1 MTENGTKLPLQRRS
15 FMIGA
20 AATGASMA
28 MPSLVRA
35 ASWPERPLTMIVP
48 SDAGGSIDRAIRG
61 LSTVMQKHIGQPIQV
76 ENRPG
81 GSFML
86 GVRYFLQQP
95 QDGNVI
101 LAHALSPYIAS
112 SILFHQAPYK
122 IEDFAFMNAF
132 WSDWDV
138 IAAYKDSPY
147 RTLPDLLK
155 AIKENPKKVRASV
168 VTGSSGHLT
177 TLLMLQRAGI
187 PVGNL
192 NLVTF
197 QGGGQARQAIAGGQV
212 DFIVIAGS
220 GSEGVREFVKPLAVV
235 RDTPHPDWD
244 APVLAEAIKSMGLS
258 LPVLPGSMR
267 GLAMSARFRAE
278 HPDRW
283 DIIQAAH
290 KATLQDPDFIKFAE
304 SNAMGHDWLGPEK
317 TTEKVKAVH
326 DIFAEFKPLLQR

>member
-1 MTENGTKLPLQRRS
+1 MTENNDKLHLKRRS

-20 AATGASMA
+20 AAVGAGLA
-28 MPSLVRA
+28 MPSLSRA

-48 SDAGGSIDRAIRG
+48 SDAGGSLDRTIRG

-95 QDGNVI
+95 QDGDVI

-112 SILFHQAPYK
+112 SILFHDAPYK
-122 IEDFAFMNAF
+122 MEDFSFINAH

-147 RTLPDLLK
+147 QTLPDLLK

-177 TLLMLQRAGI
+177 TLLMLQRSGI
-187 PVGNL
+187 PIENL

-220 GSEGVREFVKPLAVV
+220 GSEGIRDFIKPLAVV
-235 RDTPHPDWD
+235 RDTPHADWD
-244 APVLAEAIKSMGLS
+244 APVLGEATKPLGLS

-267 GLAMSARFRAE
+267 GLAMSSGFRTE

-283 DIIQAAH
+283 DIISSAY
-290 KATLQDPDFIKFAE
+290 KATLEDPEFIEFAE
-304 SNAMGHDWLGPEK
+304 TNAMGHDWLGSEE
-317 TTEKVKAVH
+317 TTAKVMAVH
-326 DIFAEFKPLLQR
+326 DVFAEFKPLLQR

>member
-1 MTENGTKLPLQRRS
+1 MTEIRNKLPLQRRS

-20 AATGASMA
+20 AAAGASLA

-35 ASWPERPLTMIVP
+35 AKWPDRPLTMIVP

-61 LSTVMQKHIGQPIQV
+61 LATVMQKHIGQPIQV

-122 IEDFAFMNAF
+122 MDDFAFMNAF

-138 IAAYKDSPY
+138 IAVYKDSPY
-147 RTLPDLLK
+147 KTLPDLLK

-177 TLLMLQRAGI
+177 TLLMLQRSGI
-187 PVGNL
+187 PIGNL

-220 GSEGVREFVKPLAVV
+220 GSEGVRDFIKPLAVV

-244 APVLAEAIKSMGLS
+244 APILAEAAKPLGLA

-267 GLAMSARFRAE
+267 GLAMSKQFRAE
-278 HPDRW
+278 YPDRW
-283 DIIQAAH
+283 EIIMSAH
-290 KATLQDPDFIKFAE
+290 KAALEDPEFIKFAD
-304 SNAMGHDWLGPEK
+304 SNAMGHDWLGPQD
-317 TTEKVKAVH
+317 TTAKVMAVH
-326 DIFAEFKPLLQR
+326 DVFTEFKSLLQR